1 MQGDGGRAAEHQE
14 GVLNTWIMWMKSTV
28 SLMEKPAAASSSLWQ
43 QQHLLLLYRENML
56 IKHLSISQYNTFMC
70 NEVMVFAQ
78 SNVISLMNEQYSLF
92 HFRKHSQRNWKHITQ
107 KYLVFSIRKLQHLY
121 WTFFTFSR
129 LCVQKSH
136 SRHCVYFWRSI
147 GYRKLKKISVQ
158 QSGEPLL
165 GCCWKAA

>member
-1 MQGDGGRAAEHQE
+1 
-14 GVLNTWIMWMKSTV
+14 
-28 SLMEKPAAASSSLWQ
+28 MEKPAAASSSLWQ

-107 KYLVFSIRKLQHLY
+107 KYLVYTYTELFLLFQDFVCRNHIHAIV
-121 WTFFTFSR
+121 F
-129 LCVQKSH
+129 
-136 SRHCVYFWRSI
+136 
-147 GYRKLKKISVQ
+147 ISEEV
-158 QSGEPLL
+158 
-165 GCCWKAA
+165 